1 MAQKPFSIEKRPF
14 MLFFDWLLA
23 LDVVDNPVRIVLLPA
38 ITHILRQRLHL
49 SRILISIIKGTR
61 DSQGFLLDDT
71 RRYQCTD
78 DVTFQL
84 QAQTSVLPRPR
95 NLYAIL

>member
-49 SRILISIIKGTR
+49 FSIIRARTIIYTR
-61 DSQGFLLDDT
+61 NSQSTL
-71 RRYQCTD
+71 
-78 DVTFQL
+78 FQR
-84 QAQTSVLPRPR
+84 TSC
-95 NLYAIL
+95 